1 MGRLEEFIDYLIRMR
16 LMSEDQ
22 IEAIQDKL
30 RQRNEATK
38 DSESLHDFNSKL
50 LDDLAGGEYLT
61 DFQRSTVL
69 DEKADSL
76 IVGDYMLTDHLGEG
90 GMGNVYKALHP
101 IMKREVAVKFPNA
114 EVTGKIG
121 NSRFERE
128 IKQLSKLQHA
138 NIVSALDAGY
148 CGEQCYLV
156 MEYVDG
162 VDLSTLIRR
171 DGPLDFAKS
180 LHVIEQA
187 AMGLRYIHR
196 VGIIHRDIKPANIL
210 VTEDFDV
217 KLLDVGLAK
226 FAGGEESLSG
236 ESQTKEGR
244 ILGTIDFMSPEQAE
258 NPSEV
263 DAASDI
269 YSLGC
274 TLFFLLTGHP
284 PFRRRGM
291 TMVERL
297 AAHRMANVPRLSQ
310 LVDDVPADMD
320 PIFDRMM
327 AKDPQQR
334 YKNADALVRDLQR
347 IQRDYCTQLDATVD
361 WKEVKNFER
370 RASQRRQWSIVA
382 AAVLVLALASLIA
395 AFGVARSRK
404 VAEVPLTALNYEPGG
419 NGPDFSSG
427 GLSSGDASTS
437 GWPEALVLTAD
448 DLPVDLM
455 QSIQID
461 SLERIG
467 TPWIMEDGDLYTAMD
482 EPSWLALNTRH
493 EGDYRL
499 RLSAARI
506 AGDGPLVLYLPV
518 RSNGQ
523 AVLIIDDRRREG
535 FLTALG
541 FGRNRRLVKTL
552 YTAQLLELEREVSV
566 AVDVR
571 EDSVA
576 CYVDDLKQPAFWWS
590 GDADDLRPASG
601 WKQFPEPTFVIA
613 SNKGGGFRIKE
624 FWIERCPEPASAAAD
639 AL

>member
-1 MGRLEEFIDYLIRMR
+1 MGRLEEFIEYLIRMR

-22 IEAIQDKL
+22 IEAVQEKL
-30 RQRNEATK
+30 RQRHEATK
-38 DSESLHDFNSKL
+38 DSESLHDFDSKL

-76 IVGDYMLTDHLGEG
+76 IVGDYMLTDHIGEG

-101 IMKREVAVKFPNA
+101 IMKREVAVKFPTA
-114 EVTGKIG
+114 EVTGKVG
-121 NSRFERE
+121 NARFERE

-162 VDLSTLIRR
+162 VDLSTLVRR
-171 DGPLDFAKS
+171 DGPLNFAKS

-226 FAGGEESLSG
+226 YAGGEESVSG
-236 ESQTKEGR
+236 ESQSKEGR

-258 NPSEV
+258 NPGKV

-274 TLFFLLTGHP
+274 TLFYLLTGKP

-291 TMVERL
+291 TFVERL
-297 AAHRMANVPRLSQ
+297 AAHRMAEIPRLSQ
-310 LVDDVPADMD
+310 TADDVPTDMD

-327 AKDPQQR
+327 AKEADRR

-361 WKEVKNFER
+361 WNEVKELER
-370 RASQRRQWSIVA
+370 QAARGRTWSIVA
-382 AAVLVLALASLIA
+382 TAGLVLALATLIA
-395 AFGVARSRK
+395 VVGMVRSRK
-404 VAEVPLTALNYEPGG
+404 VAEVPLTALNYESGSEDG
-419 NGPDFSSG
+419 VASSD
-427 GLSSGDASTS
+427 GLSMP
-437 GWPEALVLTAD
+437 GWPSTRVLDTD
-448 DLPVDLM
+448 DLPIELLESV
-455 QSIQID
+455 QID
-461 SLERIG
+461 ALERVG
-467 TPWIMEDGDLYTAMD
+467 SPWTMEDGELYTAMD
-482 EPSWLALNTRH
+482 EPSWLALNTRY

-499 RLSAARI
+499 RLAATRI

-523 AVLIIDDRRREG
+523 AVLIIDDRRRDG

-541 FGRNRRLVKTL
+541 FGRDRRLVKTL
-552 YTAQLLELEREVSV
+552 YTARLMELEQEVSV

-571 EDSVA
+571 QDSIA
-576 CYVDDLKQPAFWWS
+576 CYIDDLQQPAFWWS

-601 WKQFPEPTFVIA
+601 WKQFPQPTFVIA

-624 FWIERCPEPASAAAD
+624 FWVEPCPEAAAPGNRN
-639 AL
+639 L